1 MESSAITNTINE
13 FYGMLP
19 HLLKMPTKKFWL
31 DYDKEAD
38 VLYINYKKPQHASD
52 SEMMKDGVLLRYRD
66 DELVGITLLDA
77 SKRID

>member
-1 MESSAITNTINE
+1 MESSTITNTINE

-19 HLLKMPTKKFWL
+19 HLLKMQTKKFWL
-31 DYDKEAD
+31 DYDKDAD
-38 VLYINYKKPQHASD
+38 VLYINYKKPQQASD
-52 SEMMKDGVLLRYRD
+52 SEMLKDGVLLRYRD